1 MRNPDMLDG
10 ARTCTEHVR
19 NQIVHVRHT
28 LGNPYDRLMPPRLR
42 AVESGR
48 LTVDDPV
55 DAVARLIDSGGVEA
69 VTMRRLARECG
80 VAVTSIYGYV
90 RTKDEL
96 LGLFA
101 DRLLGAIDVP
111 DTPWANPQDE
121 IAYIFRATYQVLVG
135 HPELV
140 QIVAGQPVPG
150 SAALHLLERVL
161 AALVALGLDDRQIH
175 TAYQVLASYTTGFV
189 QHQAARQH
197 RMPGLPE
204 LIARARML
212 AGWPADRASSDD
224 SHDDELR
231 DYEAGLAAVL
241 AGISALATDA

>member
-1 MRNPDMLDG
+1 
-10 ARTCTEHVR
+10 
-19 NQIVHVRHT
+19 
-28 LGNPYDRLMPPRLR
+28 MPPRLR
-42 AVESGR
+42 AVPSGR
-48 LTVDDPV
+48 LTVDDLV

-111 DTPWANPQDE
+111 DTPNPQGE
-121 IAYIFRATYQVLVG
+121 IAYIFRATYEVLVG

-161 AALVALGLDDRQIH
+161 AALVGLGLDDRQIH

-197 RMPGLPE
+197 RAPGLPE
-204 LIARARML
+204 LIGRARML
-212 AGWPADRASSDD
+212 AGSPADRASSDG
-224 SHDDELR
+224 SHDNELR
-231 DYEAGLAAVL
+231 DYEAGLSAVL

>member
-1 MRNPDMLDG
+1 
-10 ARTCTEHVR
+10 
-19 NQIVHVRHT
+19 
-28 LGNPYDRLMPPRLR
+28 MPPRLR
-42 AVESGR
+42 AVASGR
-48 LTVDDPV
+48 LTVDDLV

-111 DTPWANPQDE
+111 DTPNPQGE
-121 IAYIFRATYQVLVG
+121 IAYIFRATYEVLVG

-161 AALVALGLDDRQIH
+161 AALVGLGLDDRQIH

-197 RMPGLPE
+197 RTPGLPE
-204 LIARARML
+204 LIGRARML
-212 AGWPADRASSDD
+212 AGSPADCASSDG
-224 SHDDELR
+224 SHDNELR

>member
-1 MRNPDMLDG
+1 
-10 ARTCTEHVR
+10 
-19 NQIVHVRHT
+19 
-28 LGNPYDRLMPPRLR
+28 
-42 AVESGR
+42 
-48 LTVDDPV
+48 VDDLV

-111 DTPWANPQDE
+111 DTPNPQGE
-121 IAYIFRATYQVLVG
+121 IAYIFRATYEVLVG

-161 AALVALGLDDRQIH
+161 AALVGLGLDDRQIH

-197 RMPGLPE
+197 RTPGLPE
-204 LIARARML
+204 LIGRARML
-212 AGWPADRASSDD
+212 AGSPADCASSDG
-224 SHDDELR
+224 SHDNELR

>member
-1 MRNPDMLDG
+1 M
-10 ARTCTEHVR
+10 
-19 NQIVHVRHT
+19 
-28 LGNPYDRLMPPRLR
+28 
-42 AVESGR
+42 
-48 LTVDDPV
+48 DDLV

-111 DTPWANPQDE
+111 DTPNPQGE
-121 IAYIFRATYQVLVG
+121 IAYIFRATYEVLVG

-161 AALVALGLDDRQIH
+161 AALVGLGLDDRQIH

-197 RMPGLPE
+197 RTPGLPE
-204 LIARARML
+204 LIGRARML
-212 AGWPADRASSDD
+212 AGSPADRASSDG
-224 SHDDELR
+224 SHDNELR
-231 DYEAGLAAVL
+231 DYEAGLSAVL

>member
-1 MRNPDMLDG
+1 
-10 ARTCTEHVR
+10 
-19 NQIVHVRHT
+19 
-28 LGNPYDRLMPPRLR
+28 MPPRLR
-42 AVESGR
+42 AVASGR
-48 LTVDDPV
+48 LTVDDLV

-111 DTPWANPQDE
+111 DTPNPQGE
-121 IAYIFRATYQVLVG
+121 IAYIFRATYEVLVG

-161 AALVALGLDDRQIH
+161 AALVGLGLDDRQIH

-197 RMPGLPE
+197 RTPGLPE
-204 LIARARML
+204 LIGRARML
-212 AGWPADRASSDD
+212 AGSPADRASSDD
-224 SHDDELR
+224 SHDNELR
-231 DYEAGLAAVL
+231 DYEAGLSAVL
-241 AGISALATDA
+241 SGISVLATDA

>member
-1 MRNPDMLDG
+1 
-10 ARTCTEHVR
+10 
-19 NQIVHVRHT
+19 
-28 LGNPYDRLMPPRLR
+28 MPPRLR
-42 AVESGR
+42 AVASGR
-48 LTVDDPV
+48 LIVDDLV

-111 DTPWANPQDE
+111 DTPNPQGE
-121 IAYIFRATYQVLVG
+121 IAYIFRATYEVLVG

-161 AALVALGLDDRQIH
+161 AALVGLGLDDRQIH

-197 RMPGLPE
+197 RAPGLPE
-204 LIARARML
+204 LIGRARML
-212 AGWPADRASSDD
+212 AGSPADRASSDG
-224 SHDDELR
+224 SHDNELR
-231 DYEAGLAAVL
+231 DYEAGLSAVL

>member
-1 MRNPDMLDG
+1 
-10 ARTCTEHVR
+10 
-19 NQIVHVRHT
+19 
-28 LGNPYDRLMPPRLR
+28 MPPRLR
-42 AVESGR
+42 AVASGR
-48 LTVDDPV
+48 LTVDDLV

-111 DTPWANPQDE
+111 DTPNPQGE
-121 IAYIFRATYQVLVG
+121 IAYIFRATYEVLVG

-161 AALVALGLDDRQIH
+161 AALVGLGLDDRQIH

-197 RMPGLPE
+197 RTPGLPE
-204 LIARARML
+204 LIGRARML
-212 AGWPADRASSDD
+212 AGSPADRASSDG
-224 SHDDELR
+224 SHDNELR
-231 DYEAGLAAVL
+231 DYEAGLSAVL

>member
-1 MRNPDMLDG
+1 
-10 ARTCTEHVR
+10 
-19 NQIVHVRHT
+19 
-28 LGNPYDRLMPPRLR
+28 MPPRLR
-42 AVESGR
+42 AVASGR
-48 LTVDDPV
+48 LTVDDLV

-111 DTPWANPQDE
+111 DTPNPQGE
-121 IAYIFRATYQVLVG
+121 IAYIFRATYEVLVG

-161 AALVALGLDDRQIH
+161 AALVGLGLDDRQIH

-197 RMPGLPE
+197 RAPGLPE
-204 LIARARML
+204 LIGRARML
-212 AGWPADRASSDD
+212 AGSPADCASSDG
-224 SHDDELR
+224 SHDNELR
-231 DYEAGLAAVL
+231 DYEAGLSAVL

>member
-1 MRNPDMLDG
+1 M
-10 ARTCTEHVR
+10 
-19 NQIVHVRHT
+19 
-28 LGNPYDRLMPPRLR
+28 
-42 AVESGR
+42 
-48 LTVDDPV
+48 DDLV

-111 DTPWANPQDE
+111 DTPNPQGE
-121 IAYIFRATYQVLVG
+121 IAYIFRATYEVLVG

-161 AALVALGLDDRQIH
+161 AALVGLGLDDRQIH

-197 RMPGLPE
+197 RAPGLPE
-204 LIARARML
+204 LIGRARML
-212 AGWPADRASSDD
+212 AGSPADRASSDG
-224 SHDDELR
+224 SHDNELR
-231 DYEAGLAAVL
+231 DYEAGLSAVL

>member
-1 MRNPDMLDG
+1 
-10 ARTCTEHVR
+10 
-19 NQIVHVRHT
+19 
-28 LGNPYDRLMPPRLR
+28 MPPRLR
-42 AVESGR
+42 AVASGR
-48 LTVDDPV
+48 LTVDDLV

-111 DTPWANPQDE
+111 DTPNPQGE
-121 IAYIFRATYQVLVG
+121 IAYIFRATYEVLVG

-161 AALVALGLDDRQIH
+161 AALVGLGLDDRQIH

-197 RMPGLPE
+197 RAPGLPE
-204 LIARARML
+204 LIGRARML
-212 AGWPADRASSDD
+212 AGSPADRASSDG
-224 SHDDELR
+224 SHDNELR
-231 DYEAGLAAVL
+231 DYEAGLSAVL

>member
-1 MRNPDMLDG
+1 M
-10 ARTCTEHVR
+10 
-19 NQIVHVRHT
+19 
-28 LGNPYDRLMPPRLR
+28 
-42 AVESGR
+42 
-48 LTVDDPV
+48 DDLV

-111 DTPWANPQDE
+111 DTPNPQGE
-121 IAYIFRATYQVLVG
+121 IAYIFRATYEVLVG

-161 AALVALGLDDRQIH
+161 AALVGLGLDDRHIH

-197 RMPGLPE
+197 RTPGLPE
-204 LIARARML
+204 LIGRARML
-212 AGWPADRASSDD
+212 AGSPADRASSDG
-224 SHDDELR
+224 SHDNELR
-231 DYEAGLAAVL
+231 DYEAGLSAVL

>member
-1 MRNPDMLDG
+1 
-10 ARTCTEHVR
+10 
-19 NQIVHVRHT
+19 
-28 LGNPYDRLMPPRLR
+28 
-42 AVESGR
+42 
-48 LTVDDPV
+48 VDDLV

-111 DTPWANPQDE
+111 DTPNPQGE
-121 IAYIFRATYQVLVG
+121 IAYIFRATYEVLVG

-197 RMPGLPE
+197 RTPGLPE
-204 LIARARML
+204 LIGRARML
-212 AGWPADRASSDD
+212 AGSPADCASSDG
-224 SHDDELR
+224 SHDNELR

>member
-1 MRNPDMLDG
+1 M
-10 ARTCTEHVR
+10 
-19 NQIVHVRHT
+19 
-28 LGNPYDRLMPPRLR
+28 
-42 AVESGR
+42 
-48 LTVDDPV
+48 DDLV

-111 DTPWANPQDE
+111 DTPNPQGE
-121 IAYIFRATYQVLVG
+121 IAYIFRATYEVLVG

-161 AALVALGLDDRQIH
+161 AALVGLGLDDRQIH

-197 RMPGLPE
+197 RTPGLPE
-204 LIARARML
+204 LIGRARML
-212 AGWPADRASSDD
+212 AGSPADCASSDG
-224 SHDDELR
+224 SHDNELR
-231 DYEAGLAAVL
+231 DYEAGLSAVL

>member
-1 MRNPDMLDG
+1 
-10 ARTCTEHVR
+10 
-19 NQIVHVRHT
+19 
-28 LGNPYDRLMPPRLR
+28 MPPRLR
-42 AVESGR
+42 AVASGR
-48 LTVDDPV
+48 LTVDDLV

-111 DTPWANPQDE
+111 DTPNPQGE
-121 IAYIFRATYQVLVG
+121 IAYIFRATYEVLVG

-161 AALVALGLDDRQIH
+161 AALVGLGLDDRQIH

-197 RMPGLPE
+197 RTPGLPE
-204 LIARARML
+204 LIGRARML
-212 AGWPADRASSDD
+212 AGSPADCASSDG
-224 SHDDELR
+224 SHDNELR
-231 DYEAGLAAVL
+231 DYEAGLSAVL

>member
-1 MRNPDMLDG
+1 M
-10 ARTCTEHVR
+10 
-19 NQIVHVRHT
+19 
-28 LGNPYDRLMPPRLR
+28 
-42 AVESGR
+42 
-48 LTVDDPV
+48 DDLV

-111 DTPWANPQDE
+111 DTPNPQGE
-121 IAYIFRATYQVLVG
+121 IAYIFRATYEVLVG

-161 AALVALGLDDRQIH
+161 AALVGLGLDDRQIH

-197 RMPGLPE
+197 RTPGLPE
-204 LIARARML
+204 LIGRARML
-212 AGWPADRASSDD
+212 AGSPADCASSDG
-224 SHDDELR
+224 SHDNELR

>member
-1 MRNPDMLDG
+1 
-10 ARTCTEHVR
+10 
-19 NQIVHVRHT
+19 
-28 LGNPYDRLMPPRLR
+28 MPPRLR

-48 LTVDDPV
+48 LTVDDLV

-111 DTPWANPQDE
+111 DTPNPQGE
-121 IAYIFRATYQVLVG
+121 IAYIFRATYEVLVG

-161 AALVALGLDDRQIH
+161 AALVGLGLDDRQIH

-197 RMPGLPE
+197 RAPGLPE
-204 LIARARML
+204 LIGRARML
-212 AGWPADRASSDD
+212 AGSPADRASSDG
-224 SHDDELR
+224 SHDNELR
-231 DYEAGLAAVL
+231 DYEAGLSAVL

>member
-1 MRNPDMLDG
+1 
-10 ARTCTEHVR
+10 
-19 NQIVHVRHT
+19 
-28 LGNPYDRLMPPRLR
+28 MPPRLR

-48 LTVDDPV
+48 LTVDDLV

-111 DTPWANPQDE
+111 DTPNPQGE
-121 IAYIFRATYQVLVG
+121 IAYIFRATYEVLVG

-161 AALVALGLDDRQIH
+161 AALVGLGLDDRQIH

-197 RMPGLPE
+197 RTPGLPE
-204 LIARARML
+204 LIGRARML
-212 AGWPADRASSDD
+212 AGSPADCASSDG
-224 SHDDELR
+224 SHDNELR

>member
-1 MRNPDMLDG
+1 
-10 ARTCTEHVR
+10 
-19 NQIVHVRHT
+19 
-28 LGNPYDRLMPPRLR
+28 
-42 AVESGR
+42 
-48 LTVDDPV
+48 VDDLV

-111 DTPWANPQDE
+111 DTPNPQGE
-121 IAYIFRATYQVLVG
+121 IAYIFRATYEVLVG

-161 AALVALGLDDRQIH
+161 AALVGLGLDDRQIH

-197 RMPGLPE
+197 RTPGLPE
-204 LIARARML
+204 LIGRARML
-212 AGWPADRASSDD
+212 AGSPADCASSDG
-224 SHDDELR
+224 SHDNELR
-231 DYEAGLAAVL
+231 DYEAGLSAVL